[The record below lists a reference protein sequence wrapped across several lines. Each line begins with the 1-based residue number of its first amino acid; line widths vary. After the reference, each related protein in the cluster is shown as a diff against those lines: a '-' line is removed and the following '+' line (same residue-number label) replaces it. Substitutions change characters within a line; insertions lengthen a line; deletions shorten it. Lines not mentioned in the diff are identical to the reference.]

1 MRSLALIGAC
11 LLALLVAS
19 SPASAAREPISG
31 KLTKAKYTVIA
42 LAPGGK
48 ARLVRTRTG
57 RFRVRPP
64 ARSVTLQLRG
74 PNGGYAG
81 PVVVGRAGRRAI
93 LGVRPG
99 ARLGKVRVRRG
110 FARVVRGVRRDWLD
124 RDVRARAIRGVPIG
138 ARRAGLVRSRG
149 ARGPRSDRDLDGI
162 PRPLDIDDDGDLILD
177 NLDRSRT
184 ARAGVSQAETPQL
197 GIATFLPLPIF
208 STTNVHVDPPPQVN
222 LTDWI
227 NLNFSQMARLGI
239 GVLPGDQAELDCGG
253 SADPNNPDGWI
264 GGLSYCVRGGTG
276 GHFVVPDPTPND
288 PSDWPPFPESYDSD
302 GDGFGTLQ
310 AGSGGGMFLI
320 VGTTTDKV
328 RGGEDVLVE
337 RVTTNG
343 VETAYPATLQYVFNT
358 IPALVSYQDG
368 TMSSPHVVPYPV
380 EFGHPGS
387 RSEDGFPVSDGSEDA
402 DSDVELTFSFWR
414 PQRHRIPG
422 DPGEGEWMDIG
433 GLTYTLRG
441 FFAGGQFCGPQAAYS
456 TQDPSLIPAP
466 PEILGTDQKGVPG
479 GGFTDRAPDRPADR
493 ANTLSFTVN
502 LSECVRAQGASFN
515 PGDSLPLQLTAIS
528 AAPNFVRD
536 QSEQQ
541 FHVER
546 R

>member
-162 PRPLDIDDDGDLILD
+162 PGH
-177 NLDRSRT
+177 
-184 ARAGVSQAETPQL
+184 
-197 GIATFLPLPIF
+197 
-208 STTNVHVDPPPQVN
+208 STSMT
-222 LTDWI
+222 
-227 NLNFSQMARLGI
+227 
-239 GVLPGDQAELDCGG
+239 
-253 SADPNNPDGWI
+253 
-264 GGLSYCVRGGTG
+264 
-276 GHFVVPDPTPND
+276 
-288 PSDWPPFPESYDSD
+288 
-302 GDGFGTLQ
+302 
-310 AGSGGGMFLI
+310 
-320 VGTTTDKV
+320 
-328 RGGEDVLVE
+328 
-337 RVTTNG
+337 
-343 VETAYPATLQYVFNT
+343 
-358 IPALVSYQDG
+358 
-368 TMSSPHVVPYPV
+368 
-380 EFGHPGS
+380 
-387 RSEDGFPVSDGSEDA
+387 
-402 DSDVELTFSFWR
+402 
-414 PQRHRIPG
+414 
-422 DPGEGEWMDIG
+422 
-433 GLTYTLRG
+433 
-441 FFAGGQFCGPQAAYS
+441 
-456 TQDPSLIPAP
+456 
-466 PEILGTDQKGVPG
+466 
-479 GGFTDRAPDRPADR
+479 
-493 ANTLSFTVN
+493 
-502 LSECVRAQGASFN
+502 
-515 PGDSLPLQLTAIS
+515 TAI
-528 AAPNFVRD
+528 
-536 QSEQQ
+536 
-541 FHVER
+541 
-546 R
+546 

>member
-11 LLALLVAS
+11 FVALLLAS
-19 SPASAAREPISG
+19 SPAGAARQPITG
-31 KLTKAKYTVIA
+31 KLTKANYTVIA
-42 LAPGGK
+42 LEPGGK
-48 ARLVRTRTG
+48 GRLARARTG
-57 RFRVRPP
+57 RFSVRPP

-81 PVVVGRAGRRAI
+81 PVVVGRAGRRVI

-110 FARVVRGVRRDWLD
+110 FARVARRVRREWLD
-124 RDVRARAIRGVPIG
+124 TDVRARAKRGVPIG
-138 ARRAGLVRSRG
+138 ARGSGLVRSRA
-149 ARGPRSDRDLDGI
+149 ARGPRSDRDLDGV
-162 PRPLDIDDDGDLILD
+162 PGPLDIDDDGDLILD
-177 NLDRSRT
+177 NLDRSDRT
-184 ARAGVSQAETPQL
+184 QAGTSQTETPAL
-197 GIATFLPLPIF
+197 GIATFLPLGIPF
-208 STTNVHVDPPPQVN
+208 TTNVHAVGGD
-222 LTDWI
+222 LGWI
-227 NLNFSQMARLGI
+227 NLNFSQAARLGI
-239 GVLPGDQAELDCGG
+239 GILPGDQAELDCGG
-253 SADPNNPDGWI
+253 RPDPSNGWI

-288 PSDWPPFPESYDSD
+288 PSDWPPFPESYDPD

-310 AGSGGGMFLI
+310 GGSGGGMFMVL
-320 VGTTTDKV
+320 GTTTDQV
-328 RGGEDVLVE
+328 RSGDLLVE

-368 TMSSPHVVPYPV
+368 TMSSPHVIPYPV
-380 EFGHPGS
+380 EFGHPGT
-387 RSEDGFPVSDGSEDA
+387 RSEDGFPVSDGPEDA
-402 DSDVELTFSFWR
+402 DSDVELTFTFWR
-414 PQRHRIPG
+414 PQRQRIPG
-422 DPGEGEWMDIG
+422 DPGEGDWMDIG

-441 FFAGGQFCGPQAAYS
+441 AFAGGQFCGPQTAYS
-456 TQDPSLIPAP
+456 TQDPNLIPAP
-466 PEILGTDQKGVPG
+466 PEIIGADQKGVAG
-479 GGFTDRAPDRPADR
+479 GGFTDRAPDSPADR

-515 PGDSLPLQLTAIS
+515 PGDSLPLQLAAIS
-528 AAPNFVRD
+528 AAPNFVHD
-536 QSEQQ
+536 QAEQQ